1 MARRTIR
8 HAVLSLAAVF
18 GLPGCMASTQTS
30 SGAAYLARYP
40 VLGGVA
46 AAPTSDLNAAV
57 RQAADI
63 EPTAHFPMKI
73 CLARISPFGGGLMD
87 PPADE
92 LRLWSAVAEK
102 QGSGYGEFAVLNP
115 LIASFA
121 AVNYVS
127 PKNESM
133 GSRLAAEVR
142 LGAAREHCDT
152 AFLYS
157 PQTQANSSESPLQ
170 LLNFTIVGY
179 FLVPSTGVKAEGS
192 ASGLLIDVRTGYPYA
207 QLTGTSK
214 SETFTT
220 GNSRGD
226 ALRNREAMVRVSAVA
241 DMVDKVPAALEDLR
255 RKLNKT
261 SVGGTVPV
269 PPNPPS

>member
-1 MARRTIR
+1 MAT
-8 HAVLSLAAVF
+8 
-18 GLPGCMASTQTS
+18 TQTS
-30 SGAAYLARYP
+30 SGADYLARYP
-40 VLGGVA
+40 VMGGVAA

-73 CLARISPFGGGLMD
+73 CLARIGAFGGLAD

-92 LRLWSAVAEK
+92 LPIWAAVAQK
-102 QGSGYGEFAVLNP
+102 LGPAYGEFAVLDP
-115 LIASFA
+115 LIASLA

-127 PKNESM
+127 PKTESM

-152 AFLYS
+152 AFLYT
-157 PQTQANSSESPLQ
+157 PQTEARSSDTPLQ
-170 LLNFTIVGY
+170 LLNWTVVGY

-192 ASGLLIDVRTGYPYA
+192 ATGLLIDVRTGYPYA

-226 ALRNREAMVRVSAVA
+226 ALRNRQDLARVSAVA
-241 DMVDKVPAALEDLR
+241 DMVEKVPAALAALR
-255 RKLNKT
+255 DKLGVASAGSGVPRPVT
-261 SVGGTVPV
+261 PGTLTRGD
-269 PPNPPS
+269 PPSHL